1 MPIDPHSIRQRF
13 PLLTRQVHGK
23 PLVYLDNAATTQ
35 KPEGVLE
42 AMDHYYRALNSNI
55 HRGVYTLAQEATDRY
70 EEVRQAVARFLHAP
84 AAHEIIFTR
93 GTTESIN
100 LVAQSFGQRYLREGD
115 EVVVSVMEHHSNIV
129 PWQLA
134 CQRSGARL
142 KVLGIDGQGRLD
154 MDALDAILGERT
166 RLLALTQV
174 SNVTGRIHPVRE
186 IIRKAHAL
194 DIPVLIDGA
203 QSAPHLAV
211 DVQEL
216 DCDFFAFS
224 GHKAY
229 GPMGIGVLYGKERW
243 LEEMPPWQGGGE
255 MIDRVTFEETT
266 YNELPYKFEAGTPAV
281 AEALGLKA
289 ALDFMEAVGM
299 PGLHALETELMAH
312 AWKKLEGFPGMRLY
326 SAVEDNAGV
335 ISFLLDG
342 IHPYDL
348 GTLLDRFGIAV
359 RTGHHCAQPLMD
371 HWGVPGTVRLSVA
384 AYNTTEEIDI
394 FAEALEKCA
403 AILA

>member
-394 FAEALEKCA
+394 FAE
-403 AILA
+403 